1 MPEHAA
7 ALRYFDGATE
17 ASSLDAQLTPIS
29 LLKETLESINPKG
42 SAATLQKVRDK
53 LTVYSLR
60 LSATVE
66 LLNTAKP
73 VPKKLHFVWVGG
85 GIGAIQGDYIN
96 VWRQML
102 VPQGYSLN
110 LWYDRDALLAH
121 ETNRIIVESAKALGT
136 ISAPQGTVDT
146 PAALARRYI
155 E

>member
-1 MPEHAA
+1 MKSTTTGTLNQTDTISTPFDRSELEFALSGFKDMPEHAA

-53 LTVYSLR
+53 LTDYFLR
-60 LSATVE
+60 LSTTVE
-66 LLNTAKP
+66 LMNTAKP

-102 VPQGYSLN
+102 APTGLQPQP
-110 LWYDRDALLAH
+110 
-121 ETNRIIVESAKALGT
+121 V
-136 ISAPQGTVDT
+136 V
-146 PAALARRYI
+146 
-155 E
+155 